1 MCKRP
6 NFVLFAIIFDGCTLG
21 NKAKTYLFDFE
32 HLDTLSRIRDWKRWD
47 GKVFFEIY
55 FHRIFPI
62 SKDFQF
68 QPFFVPLFK
77 HDIIIVTVWMVCKPG
92 HPFVVCWTHR
102 MKAYHFHC
110 AFTNDIS
117 MYWKIV
123 RLTITAYYRK
133 LLALVKQLTVTY
145 SHTHIHIHIRIHKDL
160 PWKMNIVLASQITEN
175 IVQVCL
181 SVRNTPSQTV
191 FL

>member
-1 MCKRP
+1 MGVLWETKRKLIYLILNILILCLEFGIGNVEMGKFSLKFIFIEYSP
-6 NFVLFAIIFDGCTLG
+6 LKTFNFKRF
-21 NKAKTYLFDFE
+21 
-32 HLDTLSRIRDWKRWD
+32 LSRCSNTTLLLLQFEWD
-47 GKVFFEIY
+47 VN
-55 FHRIFPI
+55 
-62 SKDFQF
+62 
-68 QPFFVPLFK
+68 
-77 HDIIIVTVWMVCKPG
+77 PG
-92 HPFVVCWTHR
+92 IHWTHR

-160 PWKMNIVLASQITEN
+160 P
-175 IVQVCL
+175 
-181 SVRNTPSQTV
+181 
-191 FL
+191 

>member
-62 SKDFQF
+62 EDFQF
-68 QPFFVPLFK
+68 QAFFVPLFE
-77 HDIIIVTVWMVCKPG
+77 HDIIIVTVWMGCKPG
-92 HPFVVCWTHR
+92 HPSDAPHESISLPLW
-102 MKAYHFHC
+102 
-110 AFTNDIS
+110 FTNDIS
-117 MYWKIV
+117 MYWKIA

-145 SHTHIHIHIRIHKDL
+145 SHIHIHIHIYIRIHKDL

-181 SVRNTPSQTV
+181 SVWNTPSQTV

>member
-21 NKAKTYLFDFE
+21 NKAKTYLFEFE
-32 HLDTLSRIRDWKRWD
+32 HLDTLSRIRDWERWD
-47 GKVFFEIY
+47 GKVFFEFY

-62 SKDFQF
+62 EDFQF
-68 QPFFVPLFK
+68 QTLFVPLFK
-77 HDIIIVTVWMVCKPG
+77 HDNIIVTVWMACKLG
-92 HPFVVCWTHR
+92 HPLDASHESISLPLW
-102 MKAYHFHC
+102 
-110 AFTNDIS
+110 FTNDIS

-133 LLALVKQLTVTY
+133 LLTLVKQLTVTY
-145 SHTHIHIHIRIHKDL
+145 SHIHIHIRIHKDL
-160 PWKMNIVLASQITEN
+160 PWKMNIVLASQIAEN

-181 SVRNTPSQTV
+181 SVWNTPSPTV

>member
-1 MCKRP
+1 MGVLWETKRKLIYLILNILILCLEFGIGNVEMGKFSLKFIFIEYSP
-6 NFVLFAIIFDGCTLG
+6 LKTFNFKRF
-21 NKAKTYLFDFE
+21 
-32 HLDTLSRIRDWKRWD
+32 LSRCSNTTLLLLQ
-47 GKVFFEIY
+47 FEWHVSSGI
-55 FHRIFPI
+55 H
-62 SKDFQF
+62 
-68 QPFFVPLFK
+68 
-77 HDIIIVTVWMVCKPG
+77 
-92 HPFVVCWTHR
+92 WTHR

-181 SVRNTPSQTV
+181 SVWNTPSQTV